1 MRRSNLFD
9 CHLYEK
15 GGLVLHA
22 LRTELGDALFWRGV
36 SSYLT
41 SHARGIVET
50 RDLRLAME
58 DASGRSLGRAF
69 EQWVNKPGHP
79 ELSIAVAWEK
89 GVLTLTVQQT
99 QATGDGVPSSFDL
112 PIDVDVV
119 HGPEWKSERHSL
131 HLTERQQTFAIP
143 AARRP
148 SFVMV
153 DPDGRIVGEVTVK
166 SPANMLREQ
175 LEHAASARGRW
186 MAAQALARHDDPTT
200 LKALARTLADE
211 REFWG
216 TRSECATTLGKLRV
230 RESFDILSE
239 ALRTPHAKVRRAIVH
254 AIGCFHTPAAMSLL
268 KPLALHDA
276 SYLVEGEAARAL
288 GRTRQVDAFETLVEL
303 LDRSSWFDVVRAGAI
318 DGLASLRDERAVP
331 HLRARVRY
339 GQPMRMRRASV
350 LALPKISSDRE
361 TRETI
366 EDVLE
371 DRDPILRVDAV
382 RALGDLGDGKARPA
396 LSACLE
402 TELDSRVR
410 RRIREVLR
418 DLGDS
423 KRPADAMRDELE
435 KLQDAHAELRTRIV
449 KLEARL
455 PEGTKGATRR
465 PTRSKGPRRARGEA
479 KRKRS

>member
-1 MRRSNLFD
+1 
-9 CHLYEK
+9 
-15 GGLVLHA
+15 
-22 LRTELGDALFWRGV
+22 
-36 SSYLT
+36 
-41 SHARGIVET
+41 
-50 RDLRLAME
+50 
-58 DASGRSLGRAF
+58 
-69 EQWVNKPGHP
+69 
-79 ELSIAVAWEK
+79 
-89 GVLTLTVQQT
+89 
-99 QATGDGVPSSFDL
+99 
-112 PIDVDVV
+112 
-119 HGPEWKSERHSL
+119 
-131 HLTERQQTFAIP
+131 
-143 AARRP
+143 
-148 SFVMV
+148 
-153 DPDGRIVGEVTVK
+153 
-166 SPANMLREQ
+166 
-175 LEHAASARGRW
+175 
-186 MAAQALARHDDPTT
+186 
-200 LKALARTLADE
+200 
-211 REFWG
+211 
-216 TRSECATTLGKLRV
+216 
-230 RESFDILSE
+230 
-239 ALRTPHAKVRRAIVH
+239 
-254 AIGCFHTPAAMSLL
+254 
-268 KPLALHDA
+268 
-276 SYLVEGEAARAL
+276 
-288 GRTRQVDAFETLVEL
+288 
-303 LDRSSWFDVVRAGAI
+303 
-318 DGLASLRDERAVP
+318 
-331 HLRARVRY
+331 
-339 GQPMRMRRASV
+339 MRMRRASV